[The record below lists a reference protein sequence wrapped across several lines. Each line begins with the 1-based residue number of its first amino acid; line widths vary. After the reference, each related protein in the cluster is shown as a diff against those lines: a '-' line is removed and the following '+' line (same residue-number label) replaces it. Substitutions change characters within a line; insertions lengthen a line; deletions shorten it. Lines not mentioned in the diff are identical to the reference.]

1 MFIYVSEDT
10 DDFQTDYKNSID
22 DKIVCLKQLNKH
34 FEYCNI
40 SNTNIKYFYNL
51 QSMMFYNFRRTII
64 FYNILLPL
72 FIVRNN
78 IDFTY
83 ISTSET
89 ENLSDRLEINIDEE
103 YKYFSSLLKNAIVG
117 DEIFISRFNQVG
129 NYDFYLITKLIAEK
143 ILKNYYKV
151 KIVKLPIIISN
162 KAYCNCKF
170 KQTVIDRMNH
180 NNISLYNE
188 NGQFINEEDLF
199 FAIKKNES
207 LVSNIGKLDLEEFI
221 KNYKNEYNIKQFDV
235 TDVIFSNKEILNVF
249 EEGSS
254 SKIYVLKD
262 KETEEVFV
270 RKMAI
275 SNGINGNGI
284 PKLKKEIKF
293 LDYIKEL
300 PLGKLYPKL
309 IQSAISEDYCY
320 YDMEYIEGIS
330 LKDLLIGKGNKN
342 IEEKYNELFNLL
354 IDNGNIILV
363 EENDN
368 MINDF
373 KNKYYKKVMDS
384 FLVIEQHEELK
395 NIIKKEYIVINKVK
409 YKNIKKLFF
418 DFFCKEDI
426 IKRLAPKTLSFCVHG
441 DFIAS
446 NIYFKDENI
455 RLIDPRGDFENFDIL
470 YDFAKAKWSLDGYIS
485 LTDGRFNVIINSDE
499 NFCLKIN
506 NYSYTDSIDKMK
518 KIYMS
523 LLEKNQKFNEKIIS
537 FDKYWK
543 ERILFHESVHFLSNV
558 IMRCHKDKNGQSA
571 LAELLLATKY
581 FNELYNYMDRK
592 EISDDYI

>member
-1 MFIYVSEDT
+1 MFIYVSEDI
-10 DDFQTDYKNSID
+10 DDFQTDYKNNID
-22 DKIVCLKQLNKH
+22 EGIVCLKQLNKH

-40 SNTNIKYFYNL
+40 SNTSIKYFYNL
-51 QSMMFYNFRRTII
+51 QSTMFYNFRKTVI

-72 FIVRNN
+72 FIVKNS

-89 ENLSDRLEINIDEE
+89 EDFSDRLEVNIDGE
-103 YKYFSSLLKNAIVG
+103 YKYFSDLLKDTLV
-117 DEIFISRFNQVG
+117 DDKVFISKFNQVS
-129 NYDFYLITKLIAEK
+129 NYDFYLITKIIAER
-143 ILKNYYKV
+143 ILKNYYEA

-162 KAYCNCKF
+162 KSYCNCKF
-170 KQTVIDRMNH
+170 KQTAIDRMNH
-180 NNISLYNE
+180 NNVPLYNE
-188 NGQFINEEDLF
+188 NEQFINEKDLF
-199 FAIKKNES
+199 FAIKKNEG
-207 LVSNIGKLDLEEFI
+207 LVSNIRKLDLEKFI
-221 KNYKNEYNIKQFDV
+221 KDYRDECNIKQFDV
-235 TDVIFSNKEILNVF
+235 TDVIFDNKEILNVF

-254 SKIYVLKD
+254 SKIYLLKD
-262 KETEEVFV
+262 KETKEVFV
-270 RKMAI
+270 RKIAI

-309 IQSAISEDYCY
+309 IQSAITEDYCY

-330 LKDLLIGKGNKN
+330 LKELLIVEKWNKN
-342 IEEKYNELFNLL
+342 IEEKYNKLFNLL
-354 IDNGNIILV
+354 IDNGNIMLV
-363 EENDN
+363 KENN
-368 MINDF
+368 NLINDF

-395 NIIKKEYIVINKVK
+395 NIIKKEYVAINEVK
-409 YKNIKKLFF
+409 YKNIRKLFF

-426 IKRLAPKTLSFCVHG
+426 IKRLVPKTLGFCVHG

-485 LTDGRFNVIINSDE
+485 LTDGRFNVINNDDE
-499 NFCLKIN
+499 NFYLKIN
-506 NYSYTDSIDKMK
+506 DYDYTDSIDKIK
-518 KIYMS
+518 AIYMD
-523 LLEKNQKFNEKIIS
+523 LLENNQKFKEKIIN

-558 IMRCHKDKNGQSA
+558 IMRCHKDKNGKSA
-571 LAELLLATKY
+571 LAEFLLATKY
-581 FNELYNYMDRK
+581 FNELYNYMDRN
-592 EISDDYI
+592 